1 LFTLNIE
8 LEKGETM
15 PITVRAND
23 DPAQLAQAFVERIR
37 QRTGGSANGDN
48 SNVVLALTKLIQDQI
63 RAKAAKAVST

>member
-1 LFTLNIE
+1 
-8 LEKGETM
+8 M

-37 QRTGGSANGDN
+37 QRNGGSANGDN